1 MSASLMIVEDEELL
15 RETLADALK
24 SEGFRVTTAGTKGD
38 AVSLLRF
45 RPIDLIL
52 LDLRL
57 PDGSGLEVLKEAKML
72 SDEIVV
78 IIITAFGEVE
88 TAVEAMKMGAY
99 DVLIKPLD
107 LDHLSL
113 LIKRGLG
120 NQALQQE
127 VRYLR
132 QREKDRSYLGEIIG
146 ETPGIRQ
153 IKSLIEKASQT
164 PRTSILIRGE
174 SGTGKELV
182 ANAIH
187 FQSARA
193 NSPFIKIN
201 SSAIPESL
209 VEAELFGYEKGAFTD
224 AKASKKGLLELAHL
238 GSLFLDEISEMK
250 PSLQSKLLRVL
261 EEQKFKRLGG
271 VSDISVDVR
280 IIAATNKDLE
290 AAVSEGS
297 FRQDLFYRLRVLEIV
312 LPPLRERKGDIP
324 LLTSAFVLHYN
335 QEFKKTVRGLSPLAE
350 RMLQEYYWPGN
361 VRELRNVLE
370 RAMILAEGDQI
381 LPEHFSLTPASFK
394 TASAPGHQDLSSYAL
409 TLEEVERRY
418 LQGFLK
424 AFPGNK
430 SEAAQRLGVTRTTL
444 RKKMRALGLN

>member
-1 MSASLMIVEDEELL
+1 MIVEDEELL

-146 ETPGIRQ
+146 ETPGIRK

-193 NSPFIKIN
+193 NSP
-201 SSAIPESL
+201 SSRS
-209 VEAELFGYEKGAFTD
+209 
-224 AKASKKGLLELAHL
+224 
-238 GSLFLDEISEMK
+238 
-250 PSLQSKLLRVL
+250 
-261 EEQKFKRLGG
+261 
-271 VSDISVDVR
+271 
-280 IIAATNKDLE
+280 
-290 AAVSEGS
+290 
-297 FRQDLFYRLRVLEIV
+297 
-312 LPPLRERKGDIP
+312 
-324 LLTSAFVLHYN
+324 
-335 QEFKKTVRGLSPLAE
+335 
-350 RMLQEYYWPGN
+350 
-361 VRELRNVLE
+361 
-370 RAMILAEGDQI
+370 
-381 LPEHFSLTPASFK
+381 TPAPSPNRWWRRSSSDTKRGPSPMPRPRRRACWSWPISAASF
-394 TASAPGHQDLSSYAL
+394 L
-409 TLEEVERRY
+409 TRSRR
-418 LQGFLK
+418 
-424 AFPGNK
+424 
-430 SEAAQRLGVTRTTL
+430 
-444 RKKMRALGLN
+444 

>member
-1 MSASLMIVEDEELL
+1 M
-15 RETLADALK
+15 
-24 SEGFRVTTAGTKGD
+24 
-38 AVSLLRF
+38 
-45 RPIDLIL
+45 
-52 LDLRL
+52 
-57 PDGSGLEVLKEAKML
+57 
-72 SDEIVV
+72 
-78 IIITAFGEVE
+78 
-88 TAVEAMKMGAY
+88 
-99 DVLIKPLD
+99 
-107 LDHLSL
+107 
-113 LIKRGLG
+113 
-120 NQALQQE
+120 
-127 VRYLR
+127 
-132 QREKDRSYLGEIIG
+132 
-146 ETPGIRQ
+146 
-153 IKSLIEKASQT
+153 
-164 PRTSILIRGE
+164 
-174 SGTGKELV
+174 
-182 ANAIH
+182 
-187 FQSARA
+187 
-193 NSPFIKIN
+193 
-201 SSAIPESL
+201 
-209 VEAELFGYEKGAFTD
+209 
-224 AKASKKGLLELAHL
+224 
-238 GSLFLDEISEMK
+238 SEMK

-350 RMLQEYYWPGN
+350 RMLQEYFWPGN

-381 LPEHFSLTPASFK
+381 LPEHFSLTSASFK

-444 RKKMRALGLN
+444 RKKMRALGLE